1 LIMERF
7 TAIYED
13 GENGWIVATCPE
25 IPGAITQG
33 TTREEAREN
42 LKDAIREMLEVM
54 REDAEKDFEGRN
66 VIRETIEV

>member
-1 LIMERF
+1 MERF

-66 VIRETIEV
+66 MIRETIEV